1 VLVANLSGVQ
11 HSFWVVLGTLSV
23 LRSNALNTG
32 QNVVKGI
39 LGTVVGFAIG
49 GALVAIIGSDT
60 TVLWFLLPVAVLFA
74 GFAPAAISF
83 AAGQAAFTVALVM
96 LYNIIQ
102 PVGWRLGIVRVEDVA
117 IGCAV
122 SLGVGLLFWPRGA
135 AAALGTSL
143 SEAYEESAHYLA
155 SAVEFGMG
163 QCDAGAPRRPAP
175 TDEAVSGRVR
185 VATPRRHL
193 PWLPRRARVQDGS
206 PCSGD
211 QSCHRPGRAPT
222 RWGCSTRL
230 VATGPSR

>member
-1 VLVANLSGVQ
+1 MQ

-74 GFAPAAISF
+74 GFASAAISF

-122 SLGVGLLFWPRGA
+122 S
-135 AAALGTSL
+135 T
-143 SEAYEESAHYLA
+143 
-155 SAVEFGMG
+155 
-163 QCDAGAPRRPAP
+163 
-175 TDEAVSGRVR
+175 T
-185 VATPRRHL
+185 
-193 PWLPRRARVQDGS
+193 
-206 PCSGD
+206 
-211 QSCHRPGRAPT
+211 
-222 RWGCSTRL
+222 
-230 VATGPSR
+230 